1 MKDWNPYVEARRE
14 WNDRYLD
21 LVQAR
26 RWWQIAAVAELALAG
41 VLGGGLVALGLQHKT
56 VPYVV
61 EVDALGAAIAVKP
74 VEAAGRPT
82 DERIVRYQL
91 AALIRGTRGVMTDRV
106 AMKRGLR
113 AAPEWRN
120 VDSGRYSKLLPGRRG
135 RRWNYQPEPHR
146 CLRPGPGPGQQDPE
160 CDRRSG
166 APGQIL
172 GKRPGGHHGA
182 RRCHRVRAHRGP
194 APCGLGGELHP
205 DRCGRPVSR
214 LRW

>member
-1 MKDWNPYVEARRE
+1 MKDLNPYVEARRE

-61 EVDALGAAIAVKP
+61 EVDALGAALAVKP

-91 AALIRGTRGVMTDRV
+91 AAFIRGTRGVMTDRV
-106 AMKRGLR
+106 AMKRGLDQVYAYARGSAR
-113 AAPEWRN
+113 AFLDDHYRANNPFEIAKTYT
-120 VDSGRYSKLLPGRRG
+120 VLPAVTSLLQLSERSWQV
-135 RRWNYQPEPHR
+135 RWNEEQR
-146 CLRPGPGPGQQDPE
+146 GLDGTLLG
-160 CDRRSG
+160 RSNWEAVLKVETVPPATADAIQMNPFG
-166 APGQIL
+166 L
-172 GKRPGGHHGA
+172 Y
-182 RRCHRVRAHRGP
+182 VR
-194 APCGLGGELHP
+194 EI
-205 DRCGRPVSR
+205 
-214 LRW
+214 RWTKQL